1 MAASPAKRIRTPA
14 FTPFSPVANDA
25 RIDNT
30 LERMRDERESD
41 GTLGVWGNLLAIRS
55 LAPRA
60 GAPQPPP
67 NLKTWS
73 HFAQAMPAS
82 AAPGAAPARAFGG
95 MRAGLDFQLPEPTRV
110 TRGYARG

>member
-41 GTLGVWGNLLAIRS
+41 GTLGVWGKAWRS
-55 LAPRA
+55 CA
-60 GAPQPPP
+60 GRVR
-67 NLKTWS
+67 W
-73 HFAQAMPAS
+73 
-82 AAPGAAPARAFGG
+82 GVGG
-95 MRAGLDFQLPEPTRV
+95 SV
-110 TRGYARG
+110 ARGRGMGGAHWPFVAPCCTLTGSSCAAGI